1 MAWGR
6 LHGVGLGMALAILA
20 GCGGGSGPSTAGTA
34 PPVTAPSQGCS
45 GNCASAASFLTE
57 SDVSTILAQ
66 AIAEAQANNLP
77 ATIAVV
83 DRVGNVLAVY
93 RMTGSPVTVTIHS
106 ERPVIGGLENLI
118 VPSEL
123 AAIAKA
129 LTGAYLS
136 SEGNA
141 FTTRTASQ
149 IVQQN
154 FNPGESN
161 APSGPLFGV
170 QFSQL
175 PCSDFM
181 TRFGDTQGVGA
192 GPHRSPLGL
201 SADPGGFP
209 LYKDGVPVGG
219 IGVAADPDYT
229 LDVRISDRDRD
240 LDEMI
245 ALAGTFGFGAPANRR
260 ADTIT
265 ADGKTFRYSDVE
277 YSDLSRAA
285 GNAPALATL
294 PSSVGRIIRVPA
306 YADAQIRAG
315 TAFGTAASGVRP
327 ADSELSDLDAF
338 VIVDNNNNNRFAVR
352 AGTEASNGLS
362 AEEVRTILREA
373 LKVANRARA
382 QIRQPLGSQARVSV
396 SIVDTNGEILAIA
409 RTRDAPIFGLDV
421 SLQKARTAAFYSN
434 AAAAADLLSLPDAVY
449 LNADLDSA
457 GVQFRTVANS
467 SIGDYVTA
475 VRDFLGLPGALADG
489 AFAFSDRAGGNMSR
503 PFYPDGLLSAPP
515 GPFAKPFDS
524 WSPFAVGLQ
533 LDLAYNQIA
542 LHVAHYLN
550 QRPSDGLA
558 PPPTGLALFLD
569 GQPLAPAPTAENPVP
584 LPDIG
589 FSCSGLPRLRNGTQT
604 FPGSVPIYRGDQL
617 IGGIG
622 VSGDG
627 VDQDDMVSF
636 LGLHNAGVA
645 LNGAIGNAAP
655 ARRADQLVPAGARLR
670 YVQCPQAP
678 FLDST
683 EQNVCEGK

>member
-6 LHGVGLGMALAILA
+6 LHGVGLGMAVAILA
-20 GCGGGSGPSTAGTA
+20 GCGGGSGPSTTGTA
-34 PPVTAPSQGCS
+34 PPTTAPSQGCN
-45 GNCASAASFLTE
+45 GNCASTDSFLTVA
-57 SDVSTILAQ
+57 DVNTVIAQ
-66 AIAEAQANNLP
+66 AVAEAQASSLP

-83 DRVGNVLAVY
+83 DRVGNVLGVY
-93 RMTGSPVTVTIHS
+93 RMSGARPTVTVHS
-106 ERPVIGGLENLI
+106 ERNVVGGLENLT

-181 TRFGDTQGVGA
+181 TRFQAGQSAGP

-209 LYKDGVPVGG
+209 LYKNGVPVGG

-229 LDVRISDRDRD
+229 LDVRISDHDRD
-240 LDEMI
+240 ADEMI
-245 ALAGTFGFGAPANRR
+245 ALAGTFSFGAPANRR
-260 ADTIT
+260 ADVIT

-277 YSDLSRAA
+277 YSELARTP
-285 GNAPALATL
+285 GGAPALSAST
-294 PSSVGRIIRVPA
+294 GAFIAVPA
-306 YADAQIRAG
+306 YADAIARAG
-315 TAFGTAASGVRP
+315 TAFGTPASGVRP
-327 ADSELSDLDAF
+327 AGTELSDLDAF
-338 VIVDNNNNNRFAVR
+338 ILVDGNDSNRFAVR
-352 AGTEASNGLS
+352 GGTEGSSALS
-362 AEEVRTILREA
+362 ADEVRTVLREA

-396 SIVDTNGEILAIA
+396 SIVDTHGDILAIA

-434 AAAAADLLSLPDAVY
+434 PAAAADLLSLPAATY
-449 LNADLDSA
+449 LGASIDSA
-457 GVQFRTVANS
+457 GVQFATVATSPIS
-467 SIGDYVTA
+467 SYVSA

-503 PFYPDGLLSAPP
+503 PFYPDGLSGTGP
-515 GPFAKPFDS
+515 GPFAKPFES
-524 WSPFAVGLQ
+524 WSPFSVGLQ
-533 LDLAYNQIA
+533 LDLSYNQVA
-542 LHVAHYLN
+542 LHLAHYLN
-550 QRPSDGLA
+550 QAGF
-558 PPPTGLALFLD
+558 ALFLD
-569 GQPLAPAPTAENPVP
+569 GQPLAPAPTPANPVP

-589 FSCSGLPRLRNGTQT
+589 FSCTGLDRLRNGTQT
-604 FPGSVPIYRGDQL
+604 FPGSVPIYRGEQL
-617 IGGIG
+617 VGAIG

-645 LNGAIGNAAP
+645 LNGAIGNAP
-655 ARRADQLVPAGARLR
+655 VARRADQLVPRSARLR
-670 YVQCPQAP
+670 YVQCPQTP

-683 EQNVCEGK
+683 EQSVCEGK